1 MNLFQIDEAVLGII
15 NNMSNCFN
23 EETGEIIDEEL
34 YLQTQQELEQ
44 LQITQEKKIESLA
57 CYCKNLQ
64 AEVQALE
71 TEANAFLLR
80 RTKKANALKRVKEYL
95 SSYLN
100 YKHIKKIELP
110 KAVLSFRKSEVL
122 EIVDENQAME
132 FAKANKL
139 VRYKEPEIDKTGLKK
154 YLKESGEV
162 LDFVTISEKQ
172 NLQIK

>member
-1 MNLFQIDEAVLGII
+1 MNLYQIDEAVFGII

-44 LQITQEKKIESLA
+44 LQITQEEKIESLA

-80 RTKKANALKRVKEYL
+80 RTRKVNALKRVKEYL

-110 KAVLSFRKSEVL
+110 KAILSFRKSEVL

-139 VRYKEPEIDKTGLKK
+139 VRYKEPEIDKAGLKK
-154 YLKESGEV
+154 YLKETGEI